1 MFGLAMFHTKHYY
14 ETYECKSFD
23 RLPDQLCDARI
34 VDILY
39 GVPLAWVGVFFCL
52 CATILWLVFARA
64 LRVIMA
70 KTML

>member
-1 MFGLAMFHTKHYY
+1 MFHTKHYY

-23 RLPDQLCDARI
+23 ELPKIVCEARI
-34 VDILY
+34 VEFLY
-39 GVPLAWVGVFFCL
+39 AVPLAWVGVIFCL
-52 CATILWLVFARA
+52 FASALWLVFARA